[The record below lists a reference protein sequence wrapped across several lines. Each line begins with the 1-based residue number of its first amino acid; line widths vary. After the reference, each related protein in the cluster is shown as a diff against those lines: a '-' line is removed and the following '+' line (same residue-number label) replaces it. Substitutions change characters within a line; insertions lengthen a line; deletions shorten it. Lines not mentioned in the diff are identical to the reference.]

1 MKLKR
6 GVFRRRER
14 KMPGLNT
21 AALPDL
27 IFTVLFFFMIVTHM
41 RDVELLVHYD
51 VPQGTE
57 VQKAAHKSAVTY
69 IYVGRPAT
77 LTSHPSSPT
86 SHPSPLTSH
95 PSPLT
100 PHLNKDTFC
109 IQLNNRIATVAD
121 IRAYV
126 EEERERM
133 SSEDRSRMVVSIKA
147 DRDVPMK
154 LIAEIKQALQ
164 RSFALRINYAAT
176 EKQSPQ

>member
-1 MKLKR
+1 
-6 GVFRRRER
+6 
-14 KMPGLNT
+14 MPGLNT
-21 AALPDL
+21 SALPDL

-57 VQKAAHKSAVTY
+57 VQKMGHKPAVTH
-69 IYVGRPAT
+69 IYVGRPANVN
-77 LTSHPSSPT
+77 SQVRP
-86 SHPSPLTSH
+86 
-95 PSPLT
+95 
-100 PHLNKDTFC
+100 DTFC
-109 IQLNNRIATVAD
+109 IQLNNRIATVDD

-147 DRDVPMK
+147 DRDVPMS

-164 RSFALRINYAAT
+164 KSFALRINYAAT
-176 EKQSPQ
+176 EKN